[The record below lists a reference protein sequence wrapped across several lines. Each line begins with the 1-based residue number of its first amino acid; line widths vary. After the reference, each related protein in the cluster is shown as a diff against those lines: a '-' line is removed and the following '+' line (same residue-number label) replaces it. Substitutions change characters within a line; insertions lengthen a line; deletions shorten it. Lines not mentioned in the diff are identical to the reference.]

1 MFLRDFMS
9 SSPLMEHIYPKTKK
23 TCHITYKVEAHI
35 SPNFVGDIKPADS
48 SKEGFTN
55 TRP

>member
-1 MFLRDFMS
+1 MS
-9 SSPLMEHIYPKTKK
+9 SSPLMEHIYPKTKE